1 MWLFPVLS
9 IWYDDSCSYH
19 YPHSHCGFHSY
30 SLYGSAILVHIAIL
44 IMMRNLGERAYNFAW
59 VASRTPNV
67 DDLCDGL
74 EQVSAPEILDLR
86 ASNEVQNVV

>member
-1 MWLFPVLS
+1 MMIRVR
-9 IWYDDSCSYH
+9 II
-19 YPHSHCGFHSY
+19 
-30 SLYGSAILVHIAIL
+30 ILTPIAVFILIPFMVVHIAIL

-74 EQVSAPEILDLR
+74 EQASVPDILDLR